1 MRTTTKVLALA
12 GLVIGLGGEA
22 TAQTPRAP
30 QGGAAGGAMAGA
42 PQGRMMLRGPSVTAL
57 LNARRELE
65 LTPRQ
70 VAQLDSIERVIFAE
84 RQRVAATQRPAMDSL
99 RTRIRTEGMPDER
112 QRAEM
117 RTQAESRRAALRPEL
132 ERLRRSDS
140 TASAAAERLLTD
152 TQRTKWGQMQAER
165 RGFERGVQA
174 GRAGGQRGRGPQGM
188 RGPQGRGGQAGRPGM
203 TMPRR
208 QAPPAAPGAPAR
220 P

>member
-30 QGGAAGGAMAGA
+30 QGAPQAGPPGGPPGGMMARA
-42 PQGRMMLRGPSVTAL
+42 PQGGMMSRGPSVTAM
-57 LNARRELE
+57 LNARRALE

-70 VAQLDSIERVIFAE
+70 VTQLDSIERVIVAE
-84 RQRVAATQRPAMDSL
+84 RQRVATAQRPAMDSMRARM
-99 RTRIRTEGMPDER
+99 RTQGAPDER

-117 RTQAESRRAALRPEL
+117 RAQAESRREALRPEM

-140 TASAAAERLLTD
+140 TANAAAERLLTD
-152 TQRTKWGQMQAER
+152 AQRTKWGQMQAER

-174 GRAGGQRGRGPQGM
+174 GRGGRQGARAPQGRAGQRGRP
-188 RGPQGRGGQAGRPGM
+188 
-203 TMPRR
+203 
-208 QAPPAAPGAPAR
+208 
-220 P
+220 

>member
-30 QGGAAGGAMAGA
+30 QGAPPAGQPVRMMAT
-42 PQGRMMLRGPSVTAL
+42 PQGGMMMRGSSVTAM
-57 LNARRELE
+57 LNARRALE

-84 RQRVAATQRPAMDSL
+84 RQRVAAAQRPAMDSM
-99 RTRIRTEGMPDER
+99 RARMRAQGAPDER
-112 QRAEM
+112 QREEM
-117 RTQAESRRAALRPEL
+117 RAQAEARRAAMRPEM

-140 TASAAAERLLTD
+140 TATAAAERLLTD
-152 TQRTKWGQMQAER
+152 AQRTKWGQMQAER

-174 GRAGGQRGRGPQGM
+174 GRGGRPGARAM
-188 RGPQGRGGQAGRPGM
+188 QGRGGQAGRPGM

-208 QAPPAAPGAPAR
+208 PAPPVR